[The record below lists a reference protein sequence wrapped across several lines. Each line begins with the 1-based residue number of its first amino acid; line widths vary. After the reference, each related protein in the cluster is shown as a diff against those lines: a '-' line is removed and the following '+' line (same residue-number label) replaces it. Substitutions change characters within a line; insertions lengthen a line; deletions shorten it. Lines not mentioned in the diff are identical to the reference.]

1 MDDFVARVNSELVGK
16 FINIASRSS
25 GFLTKIFAGK
35 LAVEINHAELLNK
48 ITAIK
53 DDVTTLYHEREYNRA
68 VKLIMH
74 TVDEINL
81 YVDNVKPW
89 LLARDESK
97 KDELHQTCTIL
108 INAFRYIA
116 IYLKPIVPSLVA
128 AIEQFLNIPELAWQ
142 DLELTL
148 LDHTINPYSHLITRI
163 DPKLIKEL
171 TEK

>member
-116 IYLKPIVPSLVA
+116 IYCTVISCCYRTVFKYPRTGMARFRANS
-128 AIEQFLNIPELAWQ
+128 FRS
-142 DLELTL
+142 
-148 LDHTINPYSHLITRI
+148 YY
-163 DPKLIKEL
+163 
-171 TEK
+171 